1 MIEKI
6 KNIKWGYGLM
16 ALSAAIVG
24 ALVLSFNTNMMS
36 GLAIAIGIVTI
47 LGAVAIAVHAIMNRS
62 RSVGFFAKVA
72 LASSMLIAGIVM
84 LCMREAV
91 MGTIISVIGLLALLD
106 GAFKLYET
114 VTSGNSR
121 NAFWWIMI
129 GISVLII
136 ACGYVTVRWADAEF
150 AVFLLGGTLIACAV
164 ANLLALFRGKRGE
177 EV

>member
-16 ALSAAIVG
+16 ALTAATVG
-24 ALVLSFNTNMMS
+24 VLVLSFNTGMMS
-36 GLAIAIGIVTI
+36 GLAIAIGVVTI
-47 LGAVAIAVHAIMNRS
+47 LGAAAVAVHAIMNRS

-72 LASSMLIAGIVM
+72 LAAAMLIAGIVM
-84 LCMREAV
+84 LCMRESV

-114 VTSGNSR
+114 VTAGDGR
-121 NAFWWIMI
+121 GVFWWITV
-129 GISVLII
+129 GLSVLII

-164 ANLLALFRGKRGE
+164 ENLIALFRGKRGE
-177 EV
+177 EA

>member
-6 KNIKWGYGLM
+6 KNMKWGYGLM
-16 ALSAAIVG
+16 ALSATVVG
-24 ALVLSFNTNMMS
+24 VLVLSFNTGMMS
-36 GLAIAIGIVTI
+36 GLAIAIGVVTV
-47 LGAVAIAVHAIMNRS
+47 LGAAALAVHAIMNRS

-91 MGTIISVIGLLALLD
+91 MDTIISVIGLLALLD

-114 VTSGNSR
+114 VTAGKAR
-121 NAFWWIMI
+121 NVFWWIMTC
-129 GISVLII
+129 ISALII

-164 ANLLALFRGKRGE
+164 ANLLALFRGKSGK